1 LRSSSHRIGIAGRSD
16 KIGSSQLV
24 LPCLSSEG
32 RNRPR
37 GRTTSLR
44 KQNTSEAARKRLQGI
59 GMSEPATAEFIE
71 KGIEAAR
78 IGNRLLARLHFER
91 AAKES
96 VVDPIVW
103 LWLAWVADSPLQAA
117 THLKKLQTTP
127 LAAAAA
133 SGLQWIKALTYGH
146 ERPKLQRADETAT
159 EMQQPAVSVDGAA
172 NDPNGP
178 VYALGCPGCRARLR
192 IWGKL
197 IGPLHHCPA
206 CGTVFV
212 AEQDPNDPTRL
223 VRRRLSSDASRS
235 ESSESSATL
244 DAGQPLILILDDRAT
259 RRQLMANV
267 LRRSGFRVQ
276 SATNGVDALA
286 LAIQHKPNVILV
298 DGNLQN
304 QDAYAVCKEFRSC
317 PETAS
322 MPIVMLSSKS
332 GFFDQVQAKLAGC
345 AVYVTKPCEA
355 EVLLTHVQNLTRE
368 SELALEPV
376 PTVPEI
382 GETAEVSVNSVPCT
396 VPHQSPTYLVRG
408 VVELKETSSF
418 NALDVAVRQFPVS
431 AGKDPAELHSSIFG

>member
-1 LRSSSHRIGIAGRSD
+1 
-16 KIGSSQLV
+16 
-24 LPCLSSEG
+24 
-32 RNRPR
+32 
-37 GRTTSLR
+37 
-44 KQNTSEAARKRLQGI
+44 
-59 GMSEPATAEFIE
+59 MSEPATAEFIE

-146 ERPKLQRADETAT
+146 ERPKLQRANETAT
-159 EMQQPAVSVDGAA
+159 EMQPPAVSVDGAA

>member
-1 LRSSSHRIGIAGRSD
+1 
-16 KIGSSQLV
+16 
-24 LPCLSSEG
+24 
-32 RNRPR
+32 
-37 GRTTSLR
+37 
-44 KQNTSEAARKRLQGI
+44 
-59 GMSEPATAEFIE
+59 MSEPATAEFIE

-345 AVYVTKPCEA
+345 TVYVTKPCEA

-368 SELALEPV
+368 LETAGSANSNRPNSTLVSEANPIGES
-376 PTVPEI
+376 PTVPNH
-382 GETAEVSVNSVPCT
+382 APA
-396 VPHQSPTYLVRG
+396 YLVSG
-408 VVELKETSSF
+408 LMEFKDSSNFEELD
-418 NALDVAVRQFPVS
+418 AAMRQIPLPVGRDS
-431 AGKDPAELHSSIFG
+431 AELRSSIFN